1 MIIAGK
7 SDIGLVRVNNEDN
20 YIIVN
25 NQDDN
30 TLMLVCDG
38 IGGSK
43 AGEIASLTAI
53 KFMAHAFS
61 HTTNFTTVI
70 SAKLWLEKNL
80 RLANDEVALF
90 AEQNLEYEG
99 MGTTLVGAMIFNQ
112 YTIIINIGDSRAYIL
127 KDNTLKQVTQ
137 DHSLVNEL
145 LNNGQITS
153 DEIDFHP
160 QRNVLTNALGIA
172 SNVRIDLLEVN
183 QYDTLLLCSDGLSGY
198 VSESIIERI
207 LNQVGNVEVHLNQLI
222 QVAHEAGGYDNIT
235 VILAERGGAYE

>member
-43 AGEIASLTAI
+43 AGEIALTAI

-70 SAKLWLEKNL
+70 SAKLWLK
-80 RLANDEVALF
+80 
-90 AEQNLEYEG
+90 
-99 MGTTLVGAMIFNQ
+99 
-112 YTIIINIGDSRAYIL
+112 
-127 KDNTLKQVTQ
+127 
-137 DHSLVNEL
+137 
-145 LNNGQITS
+145 TS
-153 DEIDFHP
+153 
-160 QRNVLTNALGIA
+160 V
-172 SNVRIDLLEVN
+172 
-183 QYDTLLLCSDGLSGY
+183 
-198 VSESIIERI
+198 
-207 LNQVGNVEVHLNQLI
+207 
-222 QVAHEAGGYDNIT
+222 
-235 VILAERGGAYE
+235 